1 MLNNPPYRR
10 LRFTLTETLQQRY
23 WNDLDVM
30 RPALRAKRLMGVT
43 DMYPDGVGYM
53 GKRLVGDQFIIG
65 GDGTGALEWT
75 DGTHYSRVKV
85 YLQDGWEAAD
95 GRIAPP
101 WESYLI
107 GGLML
112 NPYAKALT
120 FVVTRDERVKGDV
133 ELCEYCEN
141 LDEARNVLAG
151 NSVPEEGVIQVKC
164 VPDMLIAY
172 GKMIDSVCLNLVK
185 RL

>member
-1 MLNNPPYRR
+1 MLNNPYRR

-30 RPALRAKRLMGVT
+30 RPALIAKRLMGVT

-53 GKRLVGDQFIIG
+53 GKWLVGDQFIIG
-65 GDGTGALEWT
+65 GEGTGALTWT

-85 YLQDGWEAAD
+85 HIHDGFEVAD

-101 WESYLI
+101 IESYLI
-107 GGLML
+107 GGLMQ
-112 NPYAKALT
+112 NPYAKAKT
-120 FVVTRDERVKGDV
+120 FVVTRDERVKCDV
-133 ELCEYCEN
+133 ELCEYCETM
-141 LDEARNVLAG
+141 EECRGVLAG
-151 NSVPEEGVIQVKC
+151 NSVPEEGIISVKC
-164 VPDMLIAY
+164 FPDMLIAY